1 MAEQDYANRKIKDM
15 ERENKELRD
24 KAQRGK
30 GDLGKFRTDTQELSK
45 RNKEFENIIN
55 ELGRKSNINEQEL
68 NEFRRQFE
76 A

>member
-30 GDLGKFRTDTQELSK
+30 SDLGKFRTDTQELNK

-55 ELGRKSNINEQEL
+55 ELGRKSNINEQ
-68 NEFRRQFE
+68 
-76 A
+76 